1 MGKRRREERVQTIMA
16 KAIEQYQCQ
25 RTENISLMS
34 VFKIIHTV
42 CVWMNAT
49 YWTYALEKRQEPVN
63 THLSSSGSIHS
74 SPGGLR
80 VPLKISWRGCT
91 LLNNHSFLLNTV
103 SNRRKLCFLMA
114 TYIYNHALGT
124 LAAADDRA
132 LLASAHQMTLHLIGN
147 LWFKGGVLQ
156 FDLHKGANHHIWR
169 ISSLKRTSWG
179 TVSLQYLEERLFSA
193 LPFCPCCGI
202 DMK

>member
-1 MGKRRREERVQTIMA
+1 MRTLNDFHIDPSWKVDLSVDWLVLASASEAFLIQQLTVSMGKRRREERVQTIMA

-49 YWTYALEKRQEPVN
+49 YWTYALEKRHEPVN

-80 VPLKISWRGCT
+80 VPLKISWRMCT
-91 LLNNHSFLLNTV
+91 LLNNHNVSLNMV

-114 TYIYNHALGT
+114 TYVYNHALGT
-124 LAAADDRA
+124 GCCWWWSAAVVSTSND
-132 LLASAHQMTLHLIGN
+132 T
-147 LWFKGGVLQ
+147 
-156 FDLHKGANHHIWR
+156 
-169 ISSLKRTSWG
+169 SSDWKF
-179 TVSLQYLEERLFSA
+179 V
-193 LPFCPCCGI
+193 I
-202 DMK
+202 